1 MRVRRAGPPLG
12 SGGGC
17 MKQSDIDMIAEARI
31 RRVKRFS
38 MWMWLFLFPALGV
51 VLYLNFSSGE
61 QPAVHRQPPAF
72 SCASQRADDAVLGDG
87 GGIAPLCGET
97 PYADAPETDEGS
109 DGGG

>member
-1 MRVRRAGPPLG
+1 
-12 SGGGC
+12 

-72 SCASQRADDAVLGDG
+72 SCASQRAEDALPELASEQPGLQCRVLVRARLLAGVRAARKDTRL
-87 GGIAPLCGET
+87 P
-97 PYADAPETDEGS
+97 
-109 DGGG
+109 